1 MSCITLLKSGLKR
14 IYKMIIPNF
23 QKLPDHILI
32 QYGNSLDNL
41 LSKLVSI
48 GKDNTITYKLGFI
61 IQKQIDYE
69 LDNRFKMV

>member
-1 MSCITLLKSGLKR
+1 
-14 IYKMIIPNF
+14 MIIPNF
-23 QKLPDHILI
+23 QKLPDYILI

-48 GKDNTITYKLGFI
+48 GKDNAITYKLGFI